1 LSYLIVAYALAV
13 IILGGYLGLSVR
25 SLRQLE
31 RRDPRKKP

>member
-13 IILGGYLGLSVR
+13 VILGGYLGLSVR
-25 SLRQLE
+25 NLRQLE